1 MMGTRNAV
9 VAAEMET
16 AGVTSVRG
24 EKNSCHDWELTIFLT
39 LLFQVIYLY
48 QINSHTTILPSRQKS
63 L

>member
-1 MMGTRNAV
+1 MGTRNAV
-9 VAAEMET
+9 VAAEMEM

-24 EKNSCHDWELTIFLT
+24 GETNSCHDWELTIFLT

-48 QINSHTTILPSRQKS
+48 QISSHTTILPSRQKS